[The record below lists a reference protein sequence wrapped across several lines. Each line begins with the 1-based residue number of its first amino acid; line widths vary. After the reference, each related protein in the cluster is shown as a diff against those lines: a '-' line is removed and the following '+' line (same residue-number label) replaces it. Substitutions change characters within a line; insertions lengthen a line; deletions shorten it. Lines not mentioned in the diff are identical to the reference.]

1 MRIAFIGAS
10 HWHLPLYL
18 DPALEI
24 PGVTVVGVSDPDPTV
39 TAALAARLG
48 CTGDP
53 DYRELCR
60 RVKPDFVFA
69 LGRHVD
75 MPDEA
80 RFLIREGI
88 PFALEKPCGLTAAD
102 VASVAAEAATAGAF
116 AAVPLVMRNGEYLP
130 LLAEEAARGGAQYAT
145 FRFMAGF
152 PARYTAAGC
161 GWMLDPALAGG
172 GATINLGIHFFD
184 LALQLL
190 GPDVAIGQ
198 ATMSNAAW
206 GHPVED
212 YAAVTF
218 RRGGQV
224 LLMETGY
231 IFPGPTSTF
240 DMHFVMR
247 TPNRY
252 MVAPDQQSVDVFE
265 LDGRVERRRMG
276 TTNVPCYPLFVRDVL
291 ERARAGRAP
300 AADLA
305 DMVPILKLVEAAY
318 DAAGWHGGRAPAA

>member
-18 DPALEI
+18 EPALAI
-24 PGVTVVGVSDPDPTV
+24 PGVAVVGVSDPDARV
-39 TAALAARLG
+39 TTALAAQLG
-48 CTGDP
+48 CAGDP

-80 RFLIREGI
+80 RFLIAEGI
-88 PFALEKPCGLTAAD
+88 PFALEKPCGMTAAD
-102 VASVAAEAATAGAF
+102 AAALAKAAAGSF
-116 AAVPLVMRNGEYLP
+116 AAVPLVMRDGDYVPFLVD
-130 LLAEEAARGGAQYAT
+130 EAARGGAQYAT

-152 PARYTAAGC
+152 ASRYTAAGC
-161 GWMLDPALAGG
+161 DWMLDPALAGG
-172 GATINLGIHFFD
+172 GAAINLGIHFFD

-190 GPDVAIGQ
+190 GPDVTVGQ

-206 GHPVED
+206 GHPIED

-218 RRGGQV
+218 RNGSRV
-224 LLMETGY
+224 MLMETGY
-231 IFPGPTSTF
+231 VFPGPTSTF
-240 DMHFVMR
+240 DMHFVVR

-252 MVAPDQQSVDVFE
+252 IVAPDQQTVDVYE
-265 LDGRVERRRMG
+265 LDGRVERRSMG
-276 TTNVPCYPLFVRDVL
+276 TTNVPCYPRFVRDVL
-291 ERARAGRAP
+291 ARARDDRPPVAS
-300 AADLA
+300 LA
-305 DMVPILKLVEAAY
+305 DMVPIMNLVEAAY
-318 DAAGWHGGRAPAA
+318 AAAGWHGGRAPS